1 MIAVDSKKIS
11 AKLIGVK
18 LFTKTAIIEMM
29 LTKILDHHAHLTKKK
44 KKRANIPLEI
54 LDKSANQIS
63 HIEENLTVSK
73 VFYL

>member
-1 MIAVDSKKIS
+1 MIS

-44 KKRANIPLEI
+44 KKKEQIFHL
-54 LDKSANQIS
+54 KSWKNQQI
-63 HIEENLTVSK
+63 K
-73 VFYL
+73 YLI

>member
-1 MIAVDSKKIS
+1 MIS

-44 KKRANIPLEI
+44 KKSKYSTWNLGKISKSNISYRREFSCFKSILPLRI
-54 LDKSANQIS
+54 
-63 HIEENLTVSK
+63 
-73 VFYL
+73 

>member
-1 MIAVDSKKIS
+1 MIS

-44 KKRANIPLEI
+44 KKKIANIPLEI
-54 LDKSANQIS
+54 LEKSANQIS
-63 HIEENLTVSK
+63 HIEENLAVSK

>member
-1 MIAVDSKKIS
+1 MIS

-44 KKRANIPLEI
+44 KKKRANIPLEI
-54 LDKSANQIS
+54 LEKSANQIS
-63 HIEENLTVSK
+63 HIEENLAVSK

>member
-1 MIAVDSKKIS
+1 MIS

-44 KKRANIPLEI
+44 KRANIPLEI
-54 LDKSANQIS
+54 LEKSANQIS
-63 HIEENLTVSK
+63 HIEENLAVSK